1 MDFALE
7 WRRTDLIAKGLCQQ
21 FAATHNKIVLR
32 EPVFMEYIA
41 EIWEKLTEWANEL
54 IEILLGQ
61 EPQPEPE
68 LIPIPVRDR

>member
-1 MDFALE
+1 
-7 WRRTDLIAKGLCQQ
+7 
-21 FAATHNKIVLR
+21 
-32 EPVFMEYIA
+32 MEYIA

-61 EPQPEPE
+61 EPQAEPE